1 MVHYLS
7 VLIESQTI
15 YETRW
20 AFPLWIFSGLSV
32 IRTIQPLRRL
42 PCGLAVLPVFVV
54 VRGLYC
60 CPYKGGGGPEQ
71 PKAELFLDD
80 DPVVIRPEN

>member
-60 CPYKGGGGPEQ
+60 CPYN
-71 PKAELFLDD
+71 LSSRRLNCSWTT
-80 DPVVIRPEN
+80 ILL